1 MSNISPYLDS
11 FPRIDFK
18 IGEEKNVTEN
28 VTDIFKRYAV
38 LREIISNFTAYVLY
52 EVEDGDT
59 PEILAEKF
67 YNDAGAGWIIMYANK
82 IVDPQFDWPL
92 SENNFRKYIIEKYG
106 SIAAAQTSYH
116 HYEKIVET
124 TVGDETYSRTYLVN
138 KERLTENALDVP
150 YTYYEPYSNNYFL
163 TADTSLITSD
173 NVYFT
178 VDHSN
183 HYSHDDTSLPEYYS
197 YDAHNVNDTT
207 VYMNT
212 YGKAVSNYDYELQL
226 NDNKRYIK
234 VIKAQY
240 YDQIMYEFKVLT
252 KNTPSYIREF

>member
-11 FPRIDFK
+11 FPRIDYS
-18 IGEEKNVTEN
+18 IGEEKNITEN
-28 VTDIFKRYAV
+28 VTNIFRRYAI
-38 LREIISNFTAYVLY
+38 LRDIISNTTAYVLY

-82 IVDPQFDWPL
+82 IIDPQFDWPL
-92 SENNFRKYIIEKYG
+92 SENAFRKYIIEKYG
-106 SIAAAQTSYH
+106 SVAAAQTSYH

-124 TVGDETYSRTYLVN
+124 TVGDQTYTRTYLVN

-150 YTYYEPYSNNYFL
+150 YTYYTPYSNNYFL
-163 TADTSLITSD
+163 TADTSLITTD

-183 HYSHDDTSLPEYYS
+183 HFSWDDTSLPEYYS
-197 YDAHNVNDTT
+197 YDAHDINDTT

-234 VIKAQY
+234 VIKSQY

-252 KNTPSYIREF
+252 KNTPTYIREF